1 MATDGMKSHRV
12 WLMRADLS
20 DTEHADVDAWVR

>member
-12 WLMRADLS
+12 RLMRVSLS
-20 DTEHADVDAWVR
+20 DTEHADVDAWMR